1 MKNKT
6 KPTFCQQG
14 SYVFTICSICLR
26 PTDDF
31 DLILYPLLCFCN
43 AASITIQSICIQFL
57 KGNDLSIF
65 CVRIVAAL
73 AEG

>member
-1 MKNKT
+1 MRNKT
-6 KPTFCQQG
+6 KLTFCPG

-26 PTDDF
+26 PTG
-31 DLILYPLLCFCN
+31 DLILYPLLCFFK
-43 AASITIQSICIQFL
+43 AASITIQSICIQFI
-57 KGNDLSIF
+57 KETDLSIF